1 MPHSSSGQDRGFLIL
16 RYRFESCMRLSCTV
30 RETLA
35 SAMCVRLNICPRRLM
50 DRPGGYGPSD
60 ARSIRAGDTVT
71 VADMVMQ
78 RIVDPPY
85 AGSNPVSHLQ
95 SNPSQAHPLRR
106 FYKGKTTALYENA
119 GKPFGLPV
127 FVLYSYRTCSV
138 LFSGRNAYALSKFSL
153 TACHMNNLAT

>member
-1 MPHSSSGQDRGFLIL
+1 MP
-16 RYRFESCMRLSCTV
+16 
-30 RETLA
+30 
-35 SAMCVRLNICPRRLM
+35 ICPRRLT
-50 DRPGGYGPSD
+50 DRPGGHGPSD

-119 GKPFGLPV
+119 GKPFGLPLRY
-127 FVLYSYRTCSV
+127 VL
-138 LFSGRNAYALSKFSL
+138 
-153 TACHMNNLAT
+153 